1 LWREAGILGIFAVKS
16 MLFTAT
22 WIFICRKRAKVVKS
36 VSFTCYR
43 ALSGSLR
50 FHDMGGSTC
59 ISERLNDTDRRWL
72 ICYRPHVVIIRK
84 EETPMKNIRLLG
96 LALLLASSSVMAAD
110 KPNILV
116 FWGDDIGI
124 TNISAYSDGIMGY
137 TTPNIDRIANEGMRF
152 TDYYG
157 DQSCTAGRSSFIT
170 GQSPLRTG
178 LSKVGIPG
186 ADLGLRDRD
195 ITIAEVLKAKGY
207 ATGQFGK
214 NHLGDKDEF
223 LPTNHGFDE
232 FLGNL
237 YHLNAEEEP
246 EDEDY
251 PQMPWFKAR
260 FGPRGVI
267 HSYADGRIEDTGPLT
282 RKRMETADEEFASAA
297 QKFVARQAKADKP
310 FFAWVNTTGMHF
322 RTHRK
327 EEDKGRSG
335 QGFYN
340 DVMLAHDQ
348 LVGDMLD
355 QLDELGIADNTI
367 VFYSTDNGV
376 HYNTWPDAGITPF
389 RSEKNSNWEGAYRVP
404 AMVRWPGKIPAG
416 VVSTEIMSHLD
427 WMPTLAAAAGDT
439 DLKQRMLKGTRIGN
453 KKAKLYLDGYNF
465 LPYMTGQAEKGPRN
479 EFHYLNDSAMPV
491 GVRVGDWKIV
501 YAENRAKTMALWA
514 EPFVI
519 LRIPKIFN
527 LRRDP
532 FERADHNS
540 NTYWDWMLDKVPQF
554 YLGSAVTQ
562 QYLMTFKEYPPS
574 QKPDSWSIDKMTN
587 ELLMDL
593 E

>member
-1 LWREAGILGIFAVKS
+1 MKLLHIFLAAGI
-16 MLFTAT
+16 
-22 WIFICRKRAKVVKS
+22 
-36 VSFTCYR
+36 
-43 ALSGSLR
+43 ALSMSLN
-50 FHDMGGSTC
+50 ST
-59 ISERLNDTDRRWL
+59 
-72 ICYRPHVVIIRK
+72 
-84 EETPMKNIRLLG
+84 
-96 LALLLASSSVMAAD
+96 AAD
-110 KPNILV
+110 RPNVLV
-116 FWGDDIGI
+116 IWGDDIGI

-137 TTPNIDRIANEGMRF
+137 HTPNIDRIAREGMRF

-170 GQSPLRTG
+170 GQTPLRTG

-195 ITIAEVLKAKGY
+195 ITIAEVLKAEGY

-251 PQMPWFKAR
+251 PQAPWFQKR

-267 HSYADGRIEDTGPLT
+267 HSFADGRIMDTGPLT
-282 RKRMETADEEFASAA
+282 RKRMETADEEFVAA
-297 QKFVARQAKADKP
+297 AKKFVDRQVKADKP

-322 RTHRK
+322 RTHRAEK
-327 EEDKGRSG
+327 HVGRSG

-340 DVMLAHDQ
+340 DVMVAHDE
-348 LVGDMLD
+348 LVGEMLN
-355 QLDELGIADNTI
+355 QLDELGIADNTL

-376 HYNTWPDAGITPF
+376 HFNTWPDAGITPF

-404 AMVRWPGKIPAG
+404 MVVRWPGKIPAG
-416 VVSTEIMSHLD
+416 VVSNEIMSHLD
-427 WMPTLAAAAGDT
+427 WMPTIAAAAGDS
-439 DLKQRMLKGTRIGN
+439 DLKQRLLKGTRIGN
-453 KKAKLYLDGYNF
+453 KRATLHLDGYNF
-465 LPYMTGQAEKGPRN
+465 LPYLTGQVKQGPRN
-479 EFHYLNDSAMPV
+479 EFIYLNDAAMPV
-491 GVRVGDWKIV
+491 GVRVGDWKTV
-501 YAENRAKTMALWA
+501 FAENRAKTMALWA

-540 NTYWDWMLDKVPQF
+540 NTYWDWMIDKVPQF

-562 QYLMTFKEYPPS
+562 QFLATFKQYPPS
-574 QKPDSWSIDKMTN
+574 QKPDSWSIDKLTD
-587 ELLMDL
+587 ELLKDM
-593 E
+593 